1 MMSNSNIF
9 YTRTL
14 KSILSSLLFTYVTTF
29 VLSLRSILTV
39 SFSIYFILYVPIVS
53 AAVSSF
59 VIVTSRKYVKTNV
72 PCTTRFSKIVKGL
85 SVQTLMPATLCSASA
100 WFLCCLNPFR
110 HSEINWYLLNVGCAL
125 AGILY
130 YYEHIY
136 FDQDFHFP
144 IIQTTKYSMFMSKL
158 SEIILKSM
166 KKSFVYVFFI
176 LIPLYSIEP
185 TSFTDIYFF
194 VILWFSILFI
204 LYLFYSFE
212 HIVYLTMTERIIFP
226 IVTINHNCDTLLNA
240 LNIDIKIIKS
250 LALYDLYQATI
261 KDADRRKEI
270 FSLSFAGNVPQS
282 WKIIFNYCINNIKS
296 TTEEMTNLVHHVS
309 PKLTNRRNIPNA
321 RLISV
326 NGNAN
331 TKQDDEA
338 VNKQSLLL
346 KTFEKFSVYNYF
358 FGSLDKEKMLEDFE
372 ATVWCCYILSN
383 LAVVSLKEDEYG
395 IVREHLRQIVSTIL
409 DLKNQL
415 EVQCRHFVDD
425 QKSKKMTYLKIHV
438 KSCAVM
444 LALHF
449 AKYVNDIGLDD
460 TRLHCFKKIILLN
473 NC

>member
-1 MMSNSNIF
+1 M
-9 YTRTL
+9 
-14 KSILSSLLFTYVTTF
+14 
-29 VLSLRSILTV
+29 
-39 SFSIYFILYVPIVS
+39 PIVL

-72 PCTTRFSKIVKGL
+72 PCTTRFNKIVKGL
-85 SVQTLMPATLCSASA
+85 SIQTLTLATLCSASA
-100 WFLCCLNPFR
+100 WFLCGLNPFR
-110 HSEINWYLLNVGCAL
+110 HTETSWYLLNVGCAL
-125 AGILY
+125 AGVLY

-136 FDQDFHFP
+136 FNQDFHFP
-144 IIQTTKYSMFMSKL
+144 TIQTTKYSMFMSKL
-158 SEIILKSM
+158 SELIVKAL

-176 LIPLYSIEP
+176 LIPLYAIEP
-185 TSFTDIYFF
+185 TSFTEVYFL

-212 HIVYLTMTERIIFP
+212 HIVYLTMTERVIFP
-226 IVTINHNCDTLLNA
+226 IVTINQDCDTLLNA

-250 LALYDLYQATI
+250 LALYDLYQVTI
-261 KDADRRKEI
+261 KEADRRKEI
-270 FSLSFAGNVPQS
+270 FNLSFGGNVPQS

-296 TTEEMTNLVHHVS
+296 TTEEMTNLVNHVS
-309 PKLTNRRNIPNA
+309 PKLINQLHLPNA
-321 RLISV
+321 RLIQV
-326 NGNAN
+326 NGYAN
-331 TKQDDEA
+331 SNEKKDE
-338 VNKQSLLL
+338 
-346 KTFEKFSVYNYF
+346 KTINRPSMLFKIFEKFRVYNYF
-358 FGSLDKEKMLEDFE
+358 FGQLDREKMLEDFE
-372 ATVWCCYILSN
+372 VTVWCCYILAN

-395 IVREHLRQIVSTIL
+395 IVREHLQQIVSTIL

-415 EVQCRHFVDD
+415 ELQRRHFIDD

-449 AKYVNDIGLDD
+449 AKYANDIGLDD

>member
-1 MMSNSNIF
+1 MTSNSKIF

-14 KSILSSLLFTYVTTF
+14 KSIFSSILLTYVTTLL
-29 VLSLRSILTV
+29 LSLQSILNITL
-39 SFSIYFILYVPIVS
+39 SIYCIFYVPIS
-53 AAVSSF
+53 LAAVSSF

-85 SVQTLMPATLCSASA
+85 SISSLTLATLCSASA
-100 WFLCCLNPFR
+100 WFLCYLNPFR
-110 HSEINWYLLNVGCAL
+110 HSENWYLLNVGCAL
-125 AGILY
+125 AGVLY
-130 YYEHIY
+130 YYEHVY
-136 FDQDFHFP
+136 FNQDFHFP

-176 LIPLYSIEP
+176 LIPLYAIEP
-185 TSFTDIYFF
+185 TAFIDIYFF
-194 VILWFSILFI
+194 VSLWFSILFI
-204 LYLFYSFE
+204 FYLFYSFE
-212 HIVYLTMTERIIFP
+212 HIVYLTMTERVIFP
-226 IVTINHNCDTLLNA
+226 IVTTSQDCGTLLNA

-270 FSLSFAGNVPQS
+270 FNLSFAGNVPQS
-282 WKIIFNYCINNIKS
+282 WKIIFNYCVNNIKT
-296 TTEEMTNLVHHVS
+296 TTEEMTNLVNHIS
-309 PKLTNRRNIPNA
+309 PKLINRRNIPNA
-321 RLISV
+321 RLLQV
-326 NGNAN
+326 NGHAN
-331 TKQDDEA
+331 SKQDEESM
-338 VNKQSLLL
+338 NKQSMLL
-346 KTFEKFSVYNYF
+346 KIFEKFRVYNYF
-358 FGSLDKEKMLEDFE
+358 FGQLDKEKMLEDFE
-372 ATVWCCYILSN
+372 VTVWCCYILSN

-395 IVREHLRQIVSTIL
+395 IVREHLHQIVSAIL

-415 EVQCRHFVDD
+415 ELQRRHFVDD
-425 QKSKKMTYLKIHV
+425 QKSNKMTYLKIHV

-449 AKYVNDIGLDD
+449 AKYANDIGLDD